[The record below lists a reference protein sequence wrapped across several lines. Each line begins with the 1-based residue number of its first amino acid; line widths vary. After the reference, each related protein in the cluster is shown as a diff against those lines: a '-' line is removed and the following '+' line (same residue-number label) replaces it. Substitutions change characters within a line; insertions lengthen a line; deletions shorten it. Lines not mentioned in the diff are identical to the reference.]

1 MQKKRVILQGGGEH
15 ARVVLD
21 ALLATDT
28 EVLALFDPKYS
39 GELFGIPQLGK
50 YDPGFEPEAKAI
62 VAIGDNALRKQV
74 AGHTNHKFTMVIHPT
89 VIVSRFCQIGEG
101 SMLLHGAIVQA
112 RSKVGMHVIINT
124 GARIDHDC
132 ELADYVH
139 IAPGCTLCGTV
150 KVGEGTLVGAGSV
163 ILPGIK
169 IGNWSVIGAGSVV
182 TRNVPD
188 GVVVAGNPARQFRQ
202 VK

>member
-1 MQKKRVILQGGGEH
+1 MRKEKVILQGGGEH

-21 ALLATDT
+21 TLLATDA

-39 GELFGIPQLGK
+39 GELFGVPQLGV
-50 YDPGFEPEAKAI
+50 YDPGFTPEAKAV
-62 VAIGDNALRKQV
+62 VAIGDNTLRKQV
-74 AGHTNHKFTMVIHPT
+74 AGHTRHKFTVVIHPT
-89 VIVSRFCQIGEG
+89 TVVSRFCQIGEG
-101 SMLLHGAIVQA
+101 SMLLQGAIVQA
-112 RSKVGMHVIINT
+112 RSKVGKHVIINT

-169 IGNWSVIGAGSVV
+169 IGDWSVIGAGSVV

-188 GVVVAGNPARQFRQ
+188 GVVVAGNPARQLRQ

>member
-1 MQKKRVILQGGGEH
+1 MQNEKVILQGGGEH

-21 ALLATDT
+21 TLLATGA

-50 YDPGFEPEAKAI
+50 YDPGFTPEAKAV
-62 VAIGDNALRKQV
+62 VAIGDNALRREV
-74 AGHTNHKFTMVIHPT
+74 ARQTCHAFTVVIHPT
-89 VIVSRFCQIGEG
+89 AVASRFCQIGEG
-101 SMLLHGAIVQA
+101 SMLLHGVIVQA
-112 RSKVGMHVIINT
+112 RVQVGKHVIINT
-124 GARIDHDC
+124 GACIDHDC
-132 ELADYVH
+132 SLADYVH

-150 KVGEGTLVGAGSV
+150 QVGEGTLVGAGSV

-188 GVVVAGNPARQFRQ
+188 GVVVAGNPARLFRQ